1 MRSST
6 LLLALLPSATL
17 ALAAGFTTFQD
28 PFEQAF
34 TVDVPQGWTVKG
46 GLFRLGYSDVRPMLD
61 LSSPDGRINIRFGD
75 VAIPAYYVPDQL
87 HPTEGDN
94 YDLGAQAQLT
104 IARYRTGQQ
113 YAAIYSAGRFKGV
126 CANPASRQPDAGPPL
141 QDPPQDPPAL
151 QNTSGQTAS
160 RCDSNRVTYVYATTS
175 LFQGFWTVRTLAS
188 FIAPADQAANARS
201 ILVRCAA
208 SFKVTPR
215 WRQRQK
221 QMDQDAIAYQQ
232 ARQQQ
237 RRRDLSQQVAQFEMQ
252 MQGMRNQVGAF
263 ERQQARQAGQVESVG
278 NTLTGL
284 TPTVDPL
291 GNPRTVFTGSKNGY
305 WIDGNGR
312 VVNSDLSPGAGWR
325 ELKPTQ

>member
-1 MRSST
+1 MRASR
-6 LLLALLPSATL
+6 LFLALLPT
-17 ALAAGFTTFQD
+17 AAIGMAADFTTFQD

-34 TVDVPQGWTVKG
+34 TVDVPQGWVVKG
-46 GLFRLGYSDVRPMLD
+46 GLFRLGYSDTRPMLD
-61 LSSPDGRINIRFGD
+61 LVSPDGRVNIRFGD
-75 VAIPAYYVPDQL
+75 VAIPAYFVPNQA

-104 IARYRTGQQ
+104 VAKYRTGQQ
-113 YAAIYSAGRFKGV
+113 YAELYSTARFKGV
-126 CANPASRQPDAGPPL
+126 CQNPAPRQPEAGAPFQDTPQDSPPL
-141 QDPPQDPPAL
+141 Q
-151 QNTSGQTAS
+151 NSSGQAAS
-160 RCDSNRVTYVYATTS
+160 RCDSNRVTYVYATTA

-188 FIAPADQAANARS
+188 FIAPADQAATARS

-208 SFKVTPR
+208 SFKITPQ
-215 WRQRQK
+215 WRERQK
-221 QMDQDAIAYQQ
+221 QMDREAMAYQQ

-237 RRRDLSQQVAQFEMQ
+237 RRRDLSQQVAQFEMK
-252 MQGMRNQVGAF
+252 MQSMRNQVGAF
-263 ERQQARQAGQVESVG
+263 ERQQAKQAGQVESFG

-284 TPTVDPL
+284 TPTIDPL

-305 WIDGNGR
+305 WIDANGR